1 MAFAKCKD
9 LYIVWLDLLWKGLG
23 AKVLTEEQ
31 DFGNY
36 VEESVACSQSPK
48 GVSQGFERRW

>member
-9 LYIVWLDLLWKGLG
+9 LYIVWLNLLWKGLG
-23 AKVLTEEQ
+23 AKVVTEEQ

-36 VEESVACSQSPK
+36 VKESVACSQSPK
-48 GVSQGFERRW
+48 GVFQGFEQR